1 MLTCTL
7 AFSAL
12 SPPPALGFVAFAFF
26 IIVAENPSLV
36 LDN

>member
-12 SPPPALGFVAFAFF
+12 SPPPALGFIAFASF
-26 IIVAENPSLV
+26 ITAAENPSLV